1 MRSIKSKCLIFFAHK
16 REAHRMKVVFGLAG
30 LSAADLHGDRTQSQV
45 DH

>member
-30 LSAADLHGDRTQSQV
+30 LNAAELHGDLTQSQV
-45 DH
+45 PH